1 MGTSE
6 PPVDELI
13 HAFDARLL
21 LDEVQ
26 EGVTEVRVPHLVE
39 KLMETRGLTFED
51 ARLVVYGLIETRKLT
66 LTPRYTVPVE
76 KRHNHLTQVIL
87 SWGECPM
94 CDEYHM
100 SHPRSRVIVVG
111 SHDVPAWTT
120 AYHLG
125 HALGKVGP
133 YTLVHTGEGPVSADA
148 EQVVSEHGLPCE
160 EHRADWGSLGKEAG
174 IVRDREMIAA
184 GADLCLVLIVNGDEK
199 PSRFAHMAEAAG
211 INTRRIQL

>member
-66 LTPRYTVPVE
+66 LTPRYTVRVE
-76 KRHNHLTQVIL
+76 KRHNHMTRVIL
-87 SWGECPM
+87 PWGECPM

-133 YTLVHTGEGPVSADA
+133 YTLVHTGRVRFQPTRSKWFQNMACLARNIVQTGGVS
-148 EQVVSEHGLPCE
+148 
-160 EHRADWGSLGKEAG
+160 
-174 IVRDREMIAA
+174 VRKLASSA
-184 GADLCLVLIVNGDEK
+184 TAK
-199 PSRFAHMAEAAG
+199 
-211 INTRRIQL
+211 